1 MPKVSLTPREAD
13 LNRLTD
19 NIKLIQ
25 GGRGGREMAQI
36 LGISVTTY
44 CRKLKNPETFTYKEI
59 KRLCD
64 YTKVDIAAFVG
75 SRLKIQ

>member
-1 MPKVSLTPREAD
+1 MPKVLLTERQKD

-44 CRKLKNPETFTYKEI
+44 CRKLKNPESFTYKEI

-64 YTKVDIAAFVG
+64 FAKVDISVFTG
-75 SRLKIQ
+75 GKLRIQ

>member
-1 MPKVSLTPREAD
+1 MPKVSLTPRQAD

-25 GGRGGREMAQI
+25 GGRSGREMAQI
-36 LGISVTTY
+36 LGVSVDTY
-44 CRKLKNPETFTYKEI
+44 CRKLKNPEAFTYKEI

-75 SRLKIQ
+75 GRLKIQ